1 MYTRFKKKGGG
12 SMGAPKPI
20 KPYKDRREQDLINDV
35 IPLFS
40 SYFTTCTKKNF
51 IINLIDFSIH
61 HAKLR

>member
-1 MYTRFKKKGGG
+1 
-12 SMGAPKPI
+12 MGAPKPI